1 MRHRFRIILFFEGAT
16 IGIFTGVTIALLRF
30 LIDKSDQLRPIWFSN
45 FEIEKFLITLCGL
58 FFVAKFLSFAMNFDK
73 QVGGSGIPQIKSILQ
88 HKARMKN
95 PLQLLA
101 LKFISVVL
109 AIGAGMSLGRAG
121 VSVQFGACVGNFF
134 SKIFHSKFKN
144 NFLESEIL
152 LTAGASAGF
161 SAVFG
166 APLAGVIFCIE
177 ELHKKFSAEFL
188 VATVT
193 ASISAAAV
201 VELFFG
207 IRPIFETITST
218 PNLLY
223 SFDQAKLFVSFIF
236 LAILVGIA
244 GAFFTK
250 SLLFSLNCYEKLK
263 LQTFYKILIP
273 LILIIPIGRTC
284 PQILGCGN
292 VLVDEILTEKFILS
306 TVLIFFAGKFLFTLI
321 CFGTNAP
328 GGLFLPILTLG
339 ALFGNIFAN
348 IGAANDLFSAEW
360 TTLFVVFG
368 MSAML
373 AAVVK
378 TPITGSILIMEL
390 TGQFSYL
397 LILII
402 VSGAAF
408 LISDLCG
415 GEPIFSAL
423 LNRKK

>member
-1 MRHRFRIILFFEGAT
+1 
-16 IGIFTGVTIALLRF
+16 
-30 LIDKSDQLRPIWFSN
+30 
-45 FEIEKFLITLCGL
+45 
-58 FFVAKFLSFAMNFDK
+58 MNFDK

-109 AIGAGMSLGRAG
+109 AIGSGMSLGRAG

-134 SKIFHSKFKN
+134 SRIFHSKFKN

-152 LTAGASAGF
+152 FTAGASAGF

-250 SLLFSLNCYEKLK
+250 SLLVSLNCYEKLNLK
-263 LQTFYKILIP
+263 TFYKILIP
-273 LILIIPIGRTC
+273 LILIVPIGGTF

-292 VLVDEILTEKFILS
+292 VLVDEILSGKFILS
-306 TVLIFFAGKFLFTLI
+306 AVLIFFVGKFLFTLI

-348 IGAANDLFSAEW
+348 IGAANNLFSAEW

-368 MSAML
+368 MSAMVS
-373 AAVVK
+373 AVVK